1 MVIQIIDGYGSSQ
14 SDFVG
19 HIDALT
25 LTLTGATSPVG
36 IRIGCRVETLLH
48 DGVPLVLDSFDYD
61 VDAPLI
67 TVHAP
72 GVNGSLL
79 LEW

>member
-1 MVIQIIDGYGSSQ
+1 MVVQIVDGFGSAQ

-19 HIDALT
+19 HIDTLT
-25 LTLTGATSPVG
+25 LTLNSATSPVD

-61 VDAPLI
+61 ADAPLI
-67 TVHAP
+67 TVRAP
-72 GVNGSLL
+72 GVNGSLS